1 MRRTTLI
8 WIFVIVV
15 GTPLALFVI
24 GDIRFLFDNAALAAT
39 ILLILSLTIA
49 GWRLKRRLKERMER
63 GLAREVDDS
72 ELTSITAWMRI
83 PDEAARAGR
92 EAEEYNFDY
101 DEKSR

>member
-8 WIFVIVV
+8 WMCVVVV
-15 GTPLALFVI
+15 GSPLALFVFR
-24 GDIRFLFDNAALAAT
+24 DIRFLIDNAPLAVS

-72 ELTSITAWMRI
+72 ELTSISAWMRI

-92 EAEEYNFDY
+92 EAEEYDFDY